1 MLLYPPSFAF
11 RVFYSNER
19 PVSPVYCFLLRTS
32 HARGCNRS
40 DVIIICRLS
49 RQDERFNHDVD
60 VMTGYHTRSMLCL
73 PIKDSNNEVIG
84 VAQVINKQGDPDA
97 TFTAHDS
104 RVFASYL
111 QFCGI
116 GLKNA
121 QLYERSQLEIK
132 RNQVSR
138 PPFPRS
144 FVPHVT
150 APSPLRLTD
159 RCCSTWPA

>member
-1 MLLYPPSFAF
+1 MYHRRFILNSFALF
-11 RVFYSNER
+11 H
-19 PVSPVYCFLLRTS
+19 L
-32 HARGCNRS
+32 
-40 DVIIICRLS
+40 D
-49 RQDERFNHDVD
+49 QDERFNHDVD

-84 VAQVINKQGDPDA
+84 VAQVINKQGDYET

-104 RVFASYL
+104 RVFAGYL

-132 RNQVSR
+132 RNQVT
-138 PPFPRS
+138 FPS
-144 FVPHVT
+144 V
-150 APSPLRLTD
+150 
-159 RCCSTWPA
+159 C

>member
-1 MLLYPPSFAF
+1 MF
-11 RVFYSNER
+11 
-19 PVSPVYCFLLRTS
+19 VST
-32 HARGCNRS
+32 N
-40 DVIIICRLS
+40 
-49 RQDERFNHDVD
+49 QDERFNHDVD

-84 VAQVINKQGDPDA
+84 VAQVINKQGDYEA

-104 RVFASYL
+104 RVFAGYL

-132 RNQVSR
+132 RNQVTFFFKKR
-138 PPFPRS
+138 NTILP
-144 FVPHVT
+144 
-150 APSPLRLTD
+150 ATD
-159 RCCSTWPA
+159 FAR